1 MEDLGSIPGSG
12 RSPGDGNG
20 NPFQLFVVYL
30 KFKFDRGV
38 MYLWA
43 SKVAWVVKNGLPM
56 QKTGDAGWIPELG
69 RSPWRRAWQLT
80 LVFLPGASYGHRS
93 LVGYVHWFAK
103 SWTRLKWLSKHVFIF
118 AKSGNP
124 ELAGKSKILWLCRI
138 TVIESTGAWGQRIR
152 SHGES
157 AMDLRESLVG
167 HCRKP
172 KVHVEVFMKST
183 FSCTN
188 VDSRYQSK
196 EYPRLQ

>member
-1 MEDLGSIPGSG
+1 MYGKMQEPGLTELFLWYVPSFDAGFPCGSAGKESACNVGDLGS
-12 RSPGDGNG
+12 
-20 NPFQLFVVYL
+20 
-30 KFKFDRGV
+30 
-38 MYLWA
+38 
-43 SKVAWVVKNGLPM
+43 
-56 QKTGDAGWIPELG
+56 IPELG